1 MILRGNE
8 QTQKTLFNLRFSS
21 PVDFK
26 PNCNKPV
33 CTENVSGERVQ
44 FDLSVTASPDQSL
57 QGYEGIFA
65 YDPNSNSYQWQ
76 ILPVNTKGRE
86 SRANTD
92 SGDFEDSFQEEGTAV
107 TGSGSFINR
116 YICNSSRQ
124 KKCVSVCGRFRD
136 EITKLCRSIVCFYKN
151 KNDNKIALVP
161 RRIVR
166 YS

>member
-1 MILRGNE
+1 MPTSSQAMILRGNE

-33 CTENVSGERVQ
+33 CQENVSGERVQ
-44 FDLSVTASPDQSL
+44 FDLSVTATPDQSL

-92 SGDFEDSFQEEGTAV
+92 SGDFEDSFQEEGNAV
-107 TGSGSFINR
+107 IESGSFINR
-116 YICNSSRQ
+116 
-124 KKCVSVCGRFRD
+124 
-136 EITKLCRSIVCFYKN
+136 
-151 KNDNKIALVP
+151 
-161 RRIVR
+161 
-166 YS
+166 